1 MIYTFL
7 SCSANISRGLSAY
20 KPNSNQNQT
29 QTQAQSF
36 SSVVVSALSSK
47 KRTWD
52 KLYVI
57 LIIMRDSVFPRKIIS
72 RMTNQVLRNHTSQPI
87 QDQLNFRNDFASL
100 KHTTDVAQTVENSN
114 SAVSTHMETRE
125 IFILTF
131 LWLTL
136 DLEVVFGGRG
146 CSLFY

>member
-1 MIYTFL
+1 MVYQPI
-7 SCSANISRGLSAY
+7 
-20 KPNSNQNQT
+20 NQT
-29 QTQAQSF
+29 QTKTKLKLRPSLSPLW
-36 SSVVVSALSSK
+36 SSQRCLR
-47 KRTWD
+47 KRPWD

-87 QDQLNFRNDFASL
+87 QDQLNFSNDFASL

-114 SAVSTHMETRE
+114 SAVSAHMETRE

-146 CSLFY
+146 CSLFYLTL